1 MAADTVIVGSG
12 NVASHLAAAL
22 GRRLLAVC
30 SRNADHARGLA
41 EAAGV
46 PAWGELGDIAAFN
59 PAIVLISVADNAIDA
74 VAETIG
80 VLPSSPLVLHT
91 SGTIHKE
98 RLSRI
103 SPRTGV
109 LYPLQTFSKD
119 KYVDMCRVPFFTETA
134 AEADLPLVEALAASV
149 SSTVHHADEAHR
161 RRLHIA
167 GVFASNFPNILYEIT
182 GKILADAGYPLD
194 TVRPLVEALTAK
206 AFDMGPHDAQTGPAR
221 RGDLQVMRSH
231 EEALPPELAQI
242 YHILSEYIVNT
253 HKSDK
258 GQ

>member
-30 SRNADHARGLA
+30 SRNAEHARELA

-109 LYPLQTFSKD
+109 LYPLQTFSKGTA
-119 KYVDMCRVPFFTETA
+119 VDMAKVPFFTEA
-134 AEADLPLVEALAASV
+134 AYESDYPIVDGLARCISSV
-149 SSTVHHADEAHR
+149 VHHADAEQR
-161 RRLHIA
+161 SKLHIA
-167 GVFASNFPNILYEIT
+167 GVFSSNFIVEMLDIT
-182 GKILADAGYPLD
+182 GKVLGEENYPLD
-194 TVRPLVEALTAK
+194 TVRPLVEATIAK
-206 AFDMGPHDAQTGPAR
+206 VFAIGPFDALTGPAR
-221 RGDLQVMRSH
+221 RGDKAVIERQS
-231 EEALPPELAQI
+231 ASLPDDERKI
-242 YHILSEYIVNT
+242 YDIISQYIIKT
-253 HKSDK
+253 HDITLR
-258 GQ
+258 